1 VTWAPDYCTSAEL
14 KSYLRID
21 DTADDTLVALWVTTV
36 SRNVDD
42 FCGRQF
48 GKVASAEDRYY
59 PTFYDRPEGAWFA
72 ELDDLQDTTGLTFAD
87 KNGTAVTVATTT
99 ADGYT
104 LLPRNAAAKG
114 KPYERVKLTGW
125 TGGELTAH
133 GLWGWTAVPS
143 AVKSGIFLQAARLAA
158 RRDSPFGIAGSPSE
172 GSEVRLLAQLDP
184 DFRTSLMPLVRSWWA
199 A

>member
-1 VTWAPDYCTSAEL
+1 VTSAEL
-14 KSYLRID
+14 KSYLRIT

-87 KNGTAVTVATTT
+87 KNGTAVTVATST
-99 ADGYT
+99 AD
-104 LLPRNAAAKG
+104 RVHAAAPQRRG
-114 KPYERVKLTGW
+114 QRQAVRAGEAHRLDRRGPDRARAVGLD
-125 TGGELTAH
+125 GGPVGRQDRH
-133 GLWGWTAVPS
+133 VPS
-143 AVKSGIFLQAARLAA
+143 GRPAGR
-158 RRDSPFGIAGSPSE
+158 SP
-172 GSEVRLLAQLDP
+172 
-184 DFRTSLMPLVRSWWA
+184 
-199 A
+199 